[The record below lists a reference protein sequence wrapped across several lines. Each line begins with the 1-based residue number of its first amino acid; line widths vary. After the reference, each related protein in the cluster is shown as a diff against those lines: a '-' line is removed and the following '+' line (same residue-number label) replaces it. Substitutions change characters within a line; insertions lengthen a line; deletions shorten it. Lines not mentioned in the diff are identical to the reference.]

1 MSSRDEHDGGQRVTC
16 VICLEEFV
24 WDRRQV
30 FRRNAQGIPEAVSLP
45 AGDSPRWNA
54 EVNGTVIRCPNR
66 IGGDAHYFPVG
77 FVLKDRPI
85 VIGLVGNSS
94 AGKTCLLAAMS
105 GEIDRQRLGS
115 RGLQTV
121 PINLTE
127 HSQYRAAVVDP
138 FYSRGTA
145 PPHTNVTDLV
155 RYADSVLLTSSSGS
169 SFPLVF
175 FDAAGEQLKG
185 LHGDEVALRFL
196 HRVDGLIFVVDPTL
210 ALEGM
215 RRGSDG
221 GIIDDPTY
229 AATIAGLRDRPSEG
243 NRRRLSIP
251 AALAIT
257 KSDLLRFESPVDQWL
272 SRPAPPGVDVG
283 LLHRE
288 SRDAYAFLYQRRATA
303 WLSPVEQ
310 FEQCSLHFVS
320 ASGSSFMP
328 PAGDGELGR
337 FARPAR
343 PRRVLEP
350 LVTIL
355 AALGVIDDHLVRGS

>member
-1 MSSRDEHDGGQRVTC
+1 MSGGDERGGGQPVTC
-16 VICLEEFV
+16 VICLEEFD
-24 WDRRQV
+24 WDGSRV
-30 FRRNAQGIPEAVSLP
+30 FRRNAQGIPEPVTLP
-45 AGDSPRWNA
+45 ARESLRWSA
-54 EVNGTVIRCPNR
+54 EAKGTIIRCPNR
-66 IGGDAHYFPVG
+66 IGDDAHYFPVG
-77 FVLKDRPI
+77 FVLNDRPI

-105 GEIDRQRLGS
+105 GEIDRQRLGP

-121 PINLTE
+121 PVNLTE
-127 HSQYRAAVVDP
+127 HSQYRTAVVDP
-138 FYSRGTA
+138 FYTRGIA
-145 PPHTNVTDLV
+145 PPHTNITDLV
-155 RYADSVLLTSSSGS
+155 RYADSVLLTSYSGH

-196 HRVDGLIFVVDPTL
+196 HRVDGLIFVADPTL
-210 ALEGM
+210 ALDSA
-215 RRGSDG
+215 RRGNDS

-229 AATIAGLRDRPSEG
+229 AATIAGLRDRPSEAH
-243 NRRRLSIP
+243 RRRLSIP

-257 KSDLLRFESPVDQWL
+257 KSDLLRFEPPVDQWL
-272 SRPAPPGVDVG
+272 SRPAPSVLDVE

-303 WLSPVEQ
+303 WLSPVDQ

-320 ASGSSFMP
+320 ASGSSFIQ

-350 LVTIL
+350 LVTLL
-355 AALGVIDDHLVRGS
+355 AALGRIDDHFVRGS